1 MTQGIY
7 YHNLRVDTS
16 DGTFTILNGL
26 IFVESNIGAVEYSGK
41 KPNILNYN
49 SFIDGTL
56 KEASVLNAEIIPQF
70 MFNNCNYLLNIIMP
84 NVKRI
89 EWMAFNN
96 CTNLA
101 ITSLPDG
108 IEFIGDGAFFNCTN
122 LAITS
127 LPSGITTIVSSA
139 FYGCT
144 NLTSLTFNGTP
155 TRIDRNAFYGC
166 TNLTDIYVPWSEGA
180 VANAPWGATNAT
192 IHYNS

>member
-1 MTQGIY
+1 MIVNSADTQNMTQGIY

-101 ITSLPDG
+101 ITSLP
-108 IEFIGDGAFFNCTN
+108 
-122 LAITS
+122 
-127 LPSGITTIVSSA
+127 SGITTIVSSA